1 MMRKHRFGLLRLSA
15 ISRDERGVAI
25 AIVMLVGV
33 ALVLVSTIVV
43 SRGFRQ
49 LVNTAND
56 TNWDNALFAAEA
68 GLDGGLVVLDGDFTY
83 TTGETIPLSS
93 LGTDA
98 ERTWAVATADAR
110 PDSGV
115 IDLPDGQYVLV
126 RPDNANV
133 VFAVGYSPS
142 RTAIERRVRV
152 VRATIEGNTYTFTL
166 EFALLVGDD
175 LEISGNTTIN
185 DTNLNDGASVHANG
199 TVTEI
204 GGSATVEGCLTE
216 SDSSRP
222 ATATCPPSPL
232 PPEPMPVIDPL
243 LFYPHAQYVLC
254 DDGVV
259 YGGPAYS
266 LPPDRDPDMI
276 PCNGNETVVAL
287 TGWNSQLQGGVM
299 NWSTQPAAVTDGVF
313 YIHNGNFDGKLGSAT
328 DPRQITIVLES
339 GGGGSCSAPST
350 GNLELGGNSEFSVH
364 PSIAALGWDIAAVA
378 QGDIDFQ
385 GGSTVGGA
393 LITHEQMDYIGNADS
408 WGAVVAAEVC
418 DTIGSPISSSSLSGA
433 SVINFPG
440 PISTPFTSSNLQVE
454 VVGWYEL

>member
-1 MMRKHRFGLLRLSA
+1 MMRKHRSDFKRLSA

-25 AIVMLVGV
+25 AMVMLVGV

-56 TNWDNALFAAEA
+56 TNWDRALFAAEA
-68 GLDGGLVVLDGDFTY
+68 GLDGGLVLLDGDFTY
-83 TTGETIPLSS
+83 TTGETIPLSA

-98 ERTWAVATADAR
+98 ERIWAVASADAR
-110 PDSGV
+110 ADTEV
-115 IDLPDGQYVLV
+115 TDVPDGQYVLV
-126 RPDNANV
+126 RPDNADV

-152 VRATIEGNTYTFTL
+152 VRATIEAVTSTFTL

-175 LEISGNTTIN
+175 LQLSGNTTIN
-185 DTNLNDGASVHANG
+185 DINVNDGASVHANG
-199 TVTEI
+199 TVSEI
-204 GGSATVEGCLTE
+204 GGSADVEGCLTE
-216 SDSSRP
+216 SDSTRS

-243 LFYPHAQYVLC
+243 LFYPYSHYVLC
-254 DDGVV
+254 DDGVA
-259 YGGPAYS
+259 YGGPAH
-266 LPPDRDPDMI
+266 LTDPDADAT

-287 TGWNSQLQGGVM
+287 TGWDSQLQGGVM
-299 NWSTQPAAVTDGVF
+299 GWSTQPAAVTDGVF
-313 YIHNGNFDGKLGSAT
+313 YIQNGNFDGKLGSAT

-350 GNLELGGNSEFSVH
+350 GNLELGGNSDFSVH

-378 QGDIDFQ
+378 QGDIDFA

-408 WGAVVAAEVC
+408 WGAVVAVEAC

-433 SVINFPG
+433 SVINYPG
-440 PISTPFTSSNLQVE
+440 PISTPFTSSSLQVD